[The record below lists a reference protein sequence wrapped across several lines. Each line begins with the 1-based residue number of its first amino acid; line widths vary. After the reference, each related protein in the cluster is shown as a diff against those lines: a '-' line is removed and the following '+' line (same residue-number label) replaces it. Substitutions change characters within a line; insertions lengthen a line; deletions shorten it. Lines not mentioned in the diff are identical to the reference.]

1 MSFVSESKIRLRNKQ
16 SSMSFKKQ
24 AGFSIV
30 ELMIAGTLGLILLAG
45 VIQLFTG
52 SQRTYT
58 LQNELAGLQE
68 DGRFALMVLERQV
81 QKSSWNPDVVADPPT
96 AIDIASSTD
105 GVNDS
110 VTFSFKGA
118 IDGIDNLDCNNVA
131 IADGVVINRFFV
143 QSEQLMC
150 QGNGGGDPQV
160 FVDNV
165 DKFQLLYGV
174 ETDLNCADGVV
185 NSYMTK
191 TDLDGNTQ
199 LSERILSVRFS
210 LLLKSERNLL
220 STAAS
225 DTYQMLDESY
235 TPAADKLVRRLFQ
248 QTVFMPNAV
257 YMTVGTPKSVI
268 DCMASNATT

>member
-1 MSFVSESKIRLRNKQ
+1 MSYSLVKSRTSPAKMLGMPAKN
-16 SSMSFKKQ
+16 Q
-24 AGFSIV
+24 AGFTIV
-30 ELMIAGTLGLILLAG
+30 ELLIAGTLGLILLAG

-68 DGRFALMVLERQV
+68 DGRFALMILERQL
-81 QKSSWNPDVVADPPT
+81 QKSSWNPDVVADPPI
-96 AIDIASSTD
+96 AIDITNSED
-105 GVNDS
+105 GANDS
-110 VTFSFKGA
+110 VVLSFKGE
-118 IDGIDNLDCNNVA
+118 IDGVDNLDCNNIA
-131 IADGVVINRFFV
+131 IADGVVVNKFYV
-143 QSEQLMC
+143 VNDELMC

-174 ETDLNCADGVV
+174 ETDLECPDGVV

-191 TDLDGNTQ
+191 TELNGSI
-199 LSERILSVRFS
+199 LASRILSVRFA
-210 LLLKSERNLL
+210 LLLKSGRNLL
-220 STAAS
+220 STAAA

-235 TPAADKLVRRLFQ
+235 TPTADKLVRRLFQ

-257 YMTVGTPKSVI
+257 YMTAGSPKSVI
-268 DCMASNATT
+268 DCMSANI